1 MEVLFYFCVNPTL
14 FSCKST
20 SFSGQASSDKAKLM
34 GQMVMFCANI
44 GCKFIDREEQKM
56 NETNTESG
64 NKYTFLISY
73 FLKV

>member
-1 MEVLFYFCVNPTL
+1 
-14 FSCKST
+14 
-20 SFSGQASSDKAKLM
+20 M